1 MYEIFT
7 LIHSE
12 KTFFFTFLLK
22 HSIGIHQWIK
32 GCTKIMQNLFTALPV
47 VFQKS
52 DNNLW
57 CSGIFIVK

>member
-12 KTFFFTFLLK
+12 KTFFFFAFLLK

-32 GCTKIMQNLFTALPV
+32 GCTST
-47 VFQKS
+47 
-52 DNNLW
+52 
-57 CSGIFIVK
+57 